1 MAFNIFATATSDI
14 PLANLDANF
23 TMIGSSAVA
32 STLYPTATTSITYG
46 TAGTIHYF
54 SGSGLSVTGTLS
66 ATGAIQTGSGNS
78 TSAGLI
84 AGYFGASS
92 YGAIWS
98 TAVTPS
104 TTNFSFLTNATST
117 VLNGTT
123 GVTFQIGN
131 VDKVA
136 VSSTGLAVTGAL
148 TVTRSGN
155 TAALITQTGA
165 TGYGLIIVPG
175 ADTVYDAFGINNA
188 ANTLNQIRMY
198 GNGTAT
204 FAGGVGIGGAASP
217 GSTGLAVTGTLSA
230 GGTFTQQGSGIN
242 TGGYLTINSATNTNT
257 VIKYGANTG
266 SAPDLVFKN
275 DPAISVMTLDAS
287 GNLLVGGTS
296 LVSSGKISI
305 TFSQSSNQGVA
316 LKNSSAG
323 NAANYILFVN
333 SADAQS
339 GIIAQTGATS
349 VVYTTTSDYRLKKNQ
364 EPLTNSGNFI
374 DALKPKT
381 WEWVADGSKASGF
394 IAHEFSEISPLS
406 VFGEKDA
413 TREEEYEISPAIPAT
428 QDEEGNEITA
438 AVEAVKGN
446 RTVPVYQGMQA
457 SSSEVIAN
465 MVAELQSLRKRIT
478 ALEAK

>member
-1 MAFNIFATATSDI
+1 MTFYT
-14 PLANLDANF
+14 
-23 TMIGSSAVA
+23 
-32 STLYPTATTSITYG
+32 
-46 TAGTIHYF
+46 
-54 SGSGLSVTGTLS
+54 
-66 ATGAIQTGSGNS
+66 TGSE
-78 TSAGLI
+78 SARI
-84 AGYFGASS
+84 DS
-92 YGAIWS
+92 
-98 TAVTPS
+98 
-104 TTNFSFLTNATST
+104 
-117 VLNGTT
+117 
-123 GVTFQIGN
+123 
-131 VDKVA
+131 
-136 VSSTGLAVTGAL
+136 
-148 TVTRSGN
+148 
-155 TAALITQTGA
+155 
-165 TGYGLIIVPG
+165 
-175 ADTVYDAFGINNA
+175 
-188 ANTLNQIRMY
+188 
-198 GNGTAT
+198 
-204 FAGGVGIGGAASP
+204 
-217 GSTGLAVTGTLSA
+217 
-230 GGTFTQQGSGIN
+230 
-242 TGGYLTINSATNTNT
+242 
-257 VIKYGANTG
+257 
-266 SAPDLVFKN
+266 
-275 DPAISVMTLDAS
+275 S

-296 LVSSGKISI
+296 LAGSGKISI
-305 TFSQSSNQGVA
+305 TFSQSSNQGVS

-413 TREEEYEISPAIPAT
+413 TRKEEYEISPAIPAT

-438 AVEAVKGN
+438 AVEAVKGT